1 MNSNPSLF
9 NWIWLTSLQGL
20 SPLRQNEVIR
30 LFKTPEKA
38 FQATP
43 DEIFSMDE
51 LTAKEKQILCNKDLS
66 QAEKIMQDCIRE
78 QVDIITLHDPD
89 YPVLLSQID
98 DAPLVLY
105 YRGKITNMEEDFPIA
120 MIGTRKP
127 SVYGIKM
134 AQKFSFELAE
144 AGMTVI
150 SGMAR
155 GIDTICHEGALKA
168 GKPTIAV
175 LGCGVDIAY
184 PPENDRLK
192 KIIEDNGAVLSE
204 YPPGMPPLASNFPP
218 RNRIVSGLALGVLI
232 IESGERSGT
241 LITAG
246 AASAYNRSLY
256 TIPTNL
262 DNKHGLGNF
271 QAVRDG
277 AQFII
282 SPGDILADFALS
294 EPIRVQKAMEQK
306 ELNVVDEGSMCIL
319 GLLNNSI
326 PIKIDQICEK
336 SGLSSKEVSAKLT
349 VLEMEGRI
357 CCLAGKRFILK

>member
-1 MNSNPSLF
+1 MISNSSLI
-9 NWIWLTSLQGL
+9 NWIWLSTLQGL
-20 SPLRQNEVIR
+20 SPLRQNEVLR
-30 LFKTPEKA
+30 LFGTPQSAYE
-38 FQATP
+38 ATP
-43 DEIFSMDE
+43 NEISAIDE
-51 LTAKEKQILCNKDLS
+51 LTIKEKQILCNKDLS
-66 QAEKIMQDCIRE
+66 HAEKIMLDCVNSHI
-78 QVDIITLHDPD
+78 DMMALHDPN
-89 YPVLLSQID
+89 YPVLLRQIE
-98 DAPLVLY
+98 DAPLILY
-105 YRGKITNMEEDFPIA
+105 YRGKITNMEDDFPIA

-127 SVYGIKM
+127 SVYGVKM
-134 AQKFSFELAE
+134 AQKFSFELAA

-155 GIDTICHEGALKA
+155 GIDSICHEGALKA

-175 LGCGVDIAY
+175 LGCGIDITY

-192 KIIEDNGAVLSE
+192 KIIEENGAVISE
-204 YPPGMPPLASNFPP
+204 YPPGTPPLASNFPP

-277 AQFII
+277 AQFIL
-282 SPGDILADFALS
+282 SPGDILADHALS
-294 EPIRVQKAMEQK
+294 EPNRVQKAMEQK
-306 ELNVVDEGSMCIL
+306 EMNATDEESMRILSVLNG
-319 GLLNNSI
+319 SI
-326 PIKIDQICEK
+326 PIKIDDICEK
-336 SGLSSKEVSAKLT
+336 TSLSSKEVSAKLT